1 MIVFEN
7 VSKSYRSGRGQVQ
20 AVRDL
25 NLEIDGP
32 VALLGHSG
40 SGKSTLLSLAAG
52 LERPDNGRIVCAG
65 RELGSL
71 KARELKH
78 YRRQQLGLIFQTGN
92 LLSQLTVREN
102 LELPLRL
109 NGCDQREIERRCA
122 AMLAAVGL
130 AGYEKALPAEL
141 SGGEFQRVA
150 VARALIHKPAI
161 ILADEPTASLDSANG
176 RLIVELLLGL
186 SASSTIILATH
197 DETLA
202 SAFPRVLSLKDGW
215 LL

>member
-7 VSKSYRSGRGQVQ
+7 VSKSYRSGRGQIQ

-25 NLEIDGP
+25 NFEIEGP

-52 LERPDNGRIVCAG
+52 LEGPDRGRIVCAG
-65 RELGSL
+65 RDLARL
-71 KARELKH
+71 NARELKR

-109 NGCDQREIERRCA
+109 NGCIRREIERRCA
-122 AMLAAVGL
+122 AMLAAIGL

-150 VARALIHKPAI
+150 VARALIHEPAI
-161 ILADEPTASLDSANG
+161 VLADEPTASLDSANG

-202 SAFPRVLSLKDGW
+202 AALPRILSLKDGQ